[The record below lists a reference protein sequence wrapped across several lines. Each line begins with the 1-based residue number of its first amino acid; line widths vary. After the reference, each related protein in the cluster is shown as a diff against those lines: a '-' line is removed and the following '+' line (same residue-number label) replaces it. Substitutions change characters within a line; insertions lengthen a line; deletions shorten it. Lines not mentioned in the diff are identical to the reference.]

1 MIFCRPYGK
10 KSGNDQQRKAH
21 PPQQSDKNI
30 VSSASSNYVIPEGD
44 KTRKII
50 THQYQENEPG
60 GLKSNTYIKQEM
72 VSSQPHQQVPVSQS
86 QPAMRQVYVD
96 IQDQNKA
103 MKENLSP
110 LPTDFQPKSSSSPV
124 PQFRV
129 RNVKETLADPH
140 YGKVYPIQPTP
151 APPVEPQPLQENNA
165 NIPMFRVSKF
175 QPRLSDQEPQVRFEP
190 EPVTY
195 FEPEPIPQPT
205 QHQPQERFVPP
216 APPPPAPLMTR
227 NVENEPLMFPVP
239 RPTFDAVK
247 ELVRCRAKTGEDEDQ
262 IDHEYY
268 DIHGHKH
275 LPIFA
280 PPVEIEP
287 EPEEHEE
294 RNIMDSG
301 YDESMMTPGSCTR
314 PNHLPNLD
322 LSRTYSLESDVPGTP
337 DTGSTGTRRR
347 SKSCAYWL

>member
-1 MIFCRPYGK
+1 MP
-10 KSGNDQQRKAH
+10 AH
-21 PPQQSDKNI
+21 LQVSQKTDKNI

-60 GLKSNTYIKQEM
+60 GLKSNTYIKQEL
-72 VSSQPHQQVPVSQS
+72 VSSQPYQQVTMNQTQQMP
-86 QPAMRQVYVD
+86 RQVYVD
-96 IQDQNKA
+96 IQDQSKP
-103 MKENLSP
+103 MTENLSP
-110 LPTDFQPKSSSSPV
+110 LPNDFQPKSASSPV

-129 RNVKETLADPH
+129 RNVKDSLYNSPA
-140 YGKVYPIQPTP
+140 GKMYPIQPQQ
-151 APPVEPQPLQENNA
+151 PVPEPQPLQESNT

-175 QPRLSDQEPQVRFEP
+175 QPGVFSHEPQVRFEP
-190 EPVTY
+190 EPVSHY
-195 FEPEPIPQPT
+195 EPEPTPQP
-205 QHQPQERFVPP
+205 QAGSIPP
-216 APPPPAPLMTR
+216 APPPPAPLMIR
-227 NVENEPLMFPVP
+227 NVENEPMMFPVP
-239 RPTFDAVK
+239 RPTFNAIK
-247 ELVRCRAKTGEDEDQ
+247 ELVSYKAKTQNGEDEV
-262 IDHEYY
+262 DHEYY

-287 EPEEHEE
+287 EPEDGEHEE

-301 YDESMMTPGSCTR
+301 YDESLMTPGSGTR

-337 DTGSTGTRRR
+337 DTGSTSARRR
-347 SKSCAYWL
+347 SKCCVRNHLSPP